1 MDNPGEMD
9 DREKWGQ
16 TIVWFC
22 VLLLTAVVMAA
33 T

>member
-1 MDNPGEMD
+1 MNHSSGID
-9 DREKWGQ
+9 DTEKWGQ

-22 VLLLTAVVMAA
+22 VLLLTALVMAA